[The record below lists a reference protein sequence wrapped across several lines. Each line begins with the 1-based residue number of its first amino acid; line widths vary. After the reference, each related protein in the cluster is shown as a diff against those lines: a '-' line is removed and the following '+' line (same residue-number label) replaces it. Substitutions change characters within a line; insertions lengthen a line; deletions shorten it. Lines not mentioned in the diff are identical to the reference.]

1 METNYNFEALY
12 HLLQTN
18 QLSALRDE
26 LAEMNVVDIADF
38 LQELSNEGMAIAFRI
53 LPKDISADVFSYLD
67 PDRQSHIV
75 GTITDNELS
84 SLLDDLFL
92 DDTVDFLEEVPANVV
107 TRVLANSD
115 PETRKLINRFLQYP
129 DNSAG
134 SIMTIEMV
142 QLHDRLTAAEA
153 IDRIRSLSLIHI
165 SEPTR
170 RS

>member
-1 METNYNFEALY
+1 
-12 HLLQTN
+12 
-18 QLSALRDE
+18 
-26 LAEMNVVDIADF
+26 
-38 LQELSNEGMAIAFRI
+38 MAIAFRI

-115 PETRKLINRFLQYP
+115 PETRKLINRFCSTL
-129 DNSAG
+129 
-134 SIMTIEMV
+134 TI
-142 QLHDRLTAAEA
+142 RPAA
-153 IDRIRSLSLIHI
+153 S
-165 SEPTR
+165 
-170 RS
+170 